1 MNDSNVYL
9 WIHREEGGVKLS
21 LRPLLEVSFQALRF
35 KILESEKLA
44 AHGSGQRVFIQK
56 CSFGQ
61 GPLLPLS
68 T

>member
-9 WIHREEGGVKLS
+9 WIHREEGGVELS
-21 LRPLLEVSFQALRF
+21 LRSLLVVSFQSLRF
-35 KILESEKLA
+35 KMLESEKLA
-44 AHGSGQRVFIQK
+44 AHSSGQRVFIQK